1 MVNKIDLTDV
11 TFLFPMR
18 IDTIERLENLM
29 EVIRFIRANCE
40 TNVHII
46 EASAYHN
53 KLLSQLL
60 PETITYT
67 FIEDYDTIFYRTKY
81 INQLGQNA
89 HSDIVAV
96 WDGDVIAPVTQMEE
110 SVQLIRDGNADFVF
124 PYKDRFLDTSEIVRE
139 LYIKKCNLSILREN
153 EGKMTPLYAPDPTGG
168 GFLQTAK
175 II

>member
-1 MVNKIDLTDV
+1 MVNKIDLSDV

-81 INQLGQNA
+81 INQLVKNA
-89 HSDIVAV
+89 HYRYSRCMG
-96 WDGDVIAPVTQMEE
+96 WGCHCTGDSNGGICSTDK
-110 SVQLIRDGNADFVF
+110 RW
-124 PYKDRFLDTSEIVRE
+124 KCRFCI
-139 LYIKKCNLSILREN
+139 SI
-153 EGKMTPLYAPDPTGG
+153 
-168 GFLQTAK
+168 
-175 II
+175 